1 MTAPGIGPWIERG
14 PQSGGVEMEIAHQFQ
29 QVGVAIAEN
38 RLIAPLK
45 HVAGLVVSAIVVLAV
60 CELQRL
66 HRPRERM
73 GSGLQQQM
81 DVVGHQDVGME
92 GDAVSAAIAFE
103 ALQIAG
109 VIFGIMKDR
118 CPLVATD
125 DHMIEGAW
133 KIDARLASHGGVS
146 RFREN
151 ISQYSCLTPYR

>member
-1 MTAPGIGPWIERG
+1 MTAPGVGPWIERG
-14 PQSGGVEMEIAHQFQ
+14 PQSSGVEMEVAHQFQ

-38 RLIAPLK
+38 RLVAPLK

-60 CELQRL
+60 CELQSL
-66 HRPRERM
+66 HCPGERM

-81 DVVGHQDVGME
+81 DVVGHQDLGME
-92 GDAVSAAIAFE
+92 GDAISAAIALE

-118 CPLVATD
+118 RPLVATD

-133 KIDARLASHGGVS
+133 KSMRGLRAMVGSLWSTI
-146 RFREN
+146 
-151 ISQYSCLTPYR
+151 Q